1 MEYRINLLTGGAT
14 RARDSRAEEAQ
25 EVCASGRLPRTRVA
39 VVCDLREENWH
50 SMNLVADSLI
60 DGIES
65 AHGEQFSAER
75 VCPTF
80 RRRFSRAGDA
90 AGRRF
95 NADRLFN
102 RFRDYPR
109 HVARRRAEFDVF
121 HVVDHSYAQLVHRL
135 PAERTVVTCHDLD
148 TFRCLLEPESEP
160 RSRAFKAMTRRV
172 LEGLRKAARV
182 ACASAQTRDE
192 LLARRL
198 LPPERVEVVHNGVSR
213 AFSPRADAE
222 ADAEVEKLL
231 GPRVAES
238 TDLLHVGSTIPRKRV
253 DVLLRVFACVRR
265 EFPRARLVRVGGEF
279 EESHA
284 RLVEE
289 LRLGDSIVV
298 LPFLKERTLAAVYR
312 RAALLLQPSER
323 EGFGLPVV
331 EAEAS
336 GLPVLA
342 SDLRVLREV
351 GGRDATYRAVGDV
364 RAWAEAAVELLR
376 ERSEEPARWE
386 SRRAGGVSH
395 AARFSWEEYVRRMA
409 SIYGELSR
417 AAS

>member
-1 MEYRINLLTGGAT
+1 MEYRINLVTGGAN
-14 RARDSRAEEAQ
+14 RAHASRAEEAQ
-25 EVCASGRLPRTRVA
+25 EVCASVPLQRTRVA

-60 DGIES
+60 EGIES
-65 AHGEQFSAER
+65 AHGERFSAER

-80 RRRFSRAGDA
+80 RRRFSRAGDS

-109 HVARRRAEFDVF
+109 HVARRRAEFDIF
-121 HVVDHSYAQLVHRL
+121 HVVDHSYAQLVHQL

-160 RSRAFKAMTRRV
+160 RSRAFRMMTRRV

-182 ACASAQTRDE
+182 ACASTQTRDE
-192 LLARRL
+192 LLAHGI
-198 LPPERVEVVHNGVSR
+198 LPHGRVEVVHNGVSQT
-213 AFSPRADAE
+213 FSPRADAE
-222 ADAEVEKLL
+222 ADAEVDSLL
-231 GPRVAES
+231 GPRGAES
-238 TDLLHVGSTIPRKRV
+238 VNLLHVGSTIPRKRV

-289 LRLGDSIVV
+289 LRLGGSIVV

-323 EGFGLPVV
+323 EGFGLPVA
-331 EAEAS
+331 EAGAS

-342 SDLRVLREV
+342 SDLPVLREV

-376 ERSEEPARWE
+376 ERSEEHARWE
-386 SRRAGGVSH
+386 SRRARVVSH
-395 AARFSWEEYVRRMA
+395 AAQFSWEEYVRRMA
-409 SIYGELSR
+409 SIYAELSR
-417 AAS
+417 ASS